1 VDRLD
6 YGGELDELFVYCVL
20 ALPTAKEDER
30 GADTLAARVDA
41 VFDVF
46 ADFGFETVDLIDEKG
61 VESFQMRL

>member
-1 VDRLD
+1 MDYLY
-6 YGGELDELFVYCVL
+6 YGGEFDELFVDCVRT
-20 ALPTAKEDER
+20 LPTAKEDER